1 MKINSAISHRKFGK
15 DKEKNIE
22 AKPQMLC
29 KMHIF
34 TQWGQTV
41 PKVAFKFIYS
51 EKATKFENISH
62 QINLLTSK
70 LSGIFLQIFVAFSEN
85 STLI

>member
-1 MKINSAISHRKFGK
+1 MCHRNRYRSQNCIPQCIDLNLHRNNLLGPSIFPPPSMKINSAISHRKFGK

-41 PKVAFKFIYS
+41 PKVAFR
-51 EKATKFENISH
+51 
-62 QINLLTSK
+62 
-70 LSGIFLQIFVAFSEN
+70 FL
-85 STLI
+85 

>member
-1 MKINSAISHRKFGK
+1 MNLHRNNLLGPSIFPPPSMKINSAISHRKFGK

-41 PKVAFKFIYS
+41 PKAAFKFLYILS
-51 EKATKFENISH
+51 RPQKLK
-62 QINLLTSK
+62 TSPAK
-70 LSGIFLQIFVAFSEN
+70 LSH
-85 STLI
+85 